1 MIERDHAR
9 DMVTL
14 KVMEANVAARA
25 LRSYPNPDPDDLLNA
40 VVLTDAEAK
49 ALLPG
54 VFPEAAATE
63 GWSDVLHSAVGKIM
77 ETQRI

>member
-1 MIERDHAR
+1 MNERDHAR

-14 KVMEANVAARA
+14 KAMEANVAATA
-25 LRSYPNPDPDDLLNA
+25 LRSYPDAEDDERLNV

-54 VFPEAAATE
+54 VFPEAATLE
-63 GWSDVLHSAVGKIM
+63 GFTDVLHNAVGKIM
-77 ETQRI
+77 ETQRQ